1 MATPSLAMI
10 PSAYADSKVYSVLPN
25 NGDGDF
31 TFNRDSSATR
41 VGQNGL
47 IQTVGYFGN
56 NLVTNGDFATDSD
69 WTKSPTG
76 NIANGK
82 ANYDDTS
89 TNAMYQN
96 GITITAG
103 KSYKVTFT
111 ISNASSTAHMTI
123 FDYANSDVLLANENW
138 ANGTYE
144 RIFTSTN
151 NETGISIWGNT
162 AGSSFSIDNVSLQEI
177 TGDQPRLNYDISN
190 GVVQSC
196 PSLLLEP
203 ASTNLIT
210 YSESMNQYTPV
221 NGTITANALTSPE
234 GLLNAVKFAEN
245 SANNLHYFDSN
256 SISVTSGTKYTIS
269 VFAKYNGRF
278 LTFQGS
284 GALNSAFATF
294 NLQNGTIEQ
303 QSVGTASIEKMPN
316 DWYRCSIIVEMTQ
329 TGNAV
334 MSILLND
341 SATGGRSRSYQGDG
355 ASGIYLYGFQTEAL
369 SYATSYIP
377 TNGSSQTR
385 AAETCF
391 GAGTAATFNSIEGVF
406 YCEIAALSN
415 TNSFEDLSFSDGTS
429 NNKIQFFLSGTNS
442 ITARVTA
449 GGSTQF
455 NHSYTSSDVTQFTKY
470 AIKYKVNDFSM
481 YVNGV
486 QQSVGTSGST
496 FSANTL
502 NTIIINDGNISDLEG
517 KIRDIRV
524 FNEAL
529 TDAQLQTLT
538 TL

>member
-47 IQTVGYFGN
+47 IQTVGFFGN
-56 NLVTNGDFATDSD
+56 ELITNGDFATDSD
-69 WTKSPTG
+69 WTK
-76 NIANGK
+76 
-82 ANYDDTS
+82 
-89 TNAMYQN
+89 Q
-96 GITITAG
+96 AG
-103 KSYKVTFT
+103 WT
-111 ISNASSTAHMTI
+111 ISGGTANCDGTANNALRQNFSLPVGTLRIKFDVTARTQGSVNLWI
-123 FDYANSDVLLANENW
+123 NKPAFTQLISADAVGSYEVDVVTTSGANNVFFYSASNF
-138 ANGTYE
+138 NG
-144 RIFTSTN
+144 
-151 NETGISIWGNT
+151 
-162 AGSSFSIDNVSLQEI
+162 SIDNVSVQQIL
-177 TGDQPRLNYDISN
+177 GDQPRLNYDINAN
-190 GVVQSC
+190 GQVQSC

-203 ASTNLIT
+203 ASTNLFP
-210 YSESMNQYTPV
+210 YSEDFSQSVWAKNSVGSASAPVVTLNYATSPDGTQNASRLQLEVSGSSSSDKSFIENTQTLDGSSTYTLTFYIKSNNGVNQNLIFLQNSV
-221 NGTITANALTSPE
+221 SGNAITATNE
-234 GLLNAVKFAEN
+234 WIRIEQ
-245 SANNLHYFDSN
+245 
-256 SISVTSGTKYTIS
+256 SVTSNTTNARG
-269 VFAKYNGRF
+269 FG
-278 LTFQGS
+278 LM
-284 GALNSAFATF
+284 ALGN
-294 NLQNGTIEQ
+294 IQ
-303 QSVGTASIEKMPN
+303 QSVDVLIFAAQIE
-316 DWYRCSIIVEMTQ
+316 EQ
-329 TGNAV
+329 
-334 MSILLND
+334 
-341 SATGGRSRSYQGDG
+341 
-355 ASGIYLYGFQTEAL
+355 

-377 TNGSSQTR
+377 TLNGASQTR

-529 TDAQLQTLT
+529 TDAQLKALT
-538 TL
+538 T

>member
-47 IQTVGYFGN
+47 IQTVGFFGN
-56 NLVTNGDFATDSD
+56 ELITNGDFATDSD
-69 WTKSPTG
+69 WTK
-76 NIANGK
+76 
-82 ANYDDTS
+82 
-89 TNAMYQN
+89 Q
-96 GITITAG
+96 AG
-103 KSYKVTFT
+103 WT
-111 ISNASSTAHMTI
+111 ISGGTANCDGTANNALRQNFSLPVGTLRIKFDVTARTQGSVNLWI
-123 FDYANSDVLLANENW
+123 NKPAFTQLISADAVGSYEVDVVTTSGANNVFFYSASNF
-138 ANGTYE
+138 NG
-144 RIFTSTN
+144 
-151 NETGISIWGNT
+151 
-162 AGSSFSIDNVSLQEI
+162 SIDNVSVQQIL
-177 TGDQPRLNYDISN
+177 GDQPRLNYDINAN
-190 GVVQSC
+190 GQVQSC

-203 ASTNLIT
+203 ASTNLFT
-210 YSESMNQYTPV
+210 YSEAFS
-221 NGTITANALTSPE
+221 NAYW
-234 GLLNAVKFAEN
+234 VKTN
-245 SANNLHYFDSN
+245 ST
-256 SISVTSGTKYTIS
+256 VTSGFVSPDGTTSAYKLIEDTSNTTHKLWAQETTLASTYS
-269 VFAKYNGRF
+269 FSLFAKAGERRRIGLRDNQVGNNAIFDLISGTVVSGNGSIVALTNGYYRISLTGTYNAAGTRHEIYI
-278 LTFQGS
+278 LED
-284 GALNSAFATF
+284 NAT
-294 NLQNGTIEQ
+294 N
-303 QSVGTASIEKMPN
+303 VTA
-316 DWYRCSIIVEMTQ
+316 
-329 TGNAV
+329 A
-334 MSILLND
+334 
-341 SATGGRSRSYQGDG
+341 YQGDG
-355 ASGIYLYGFQTEAL
+355 TSGVYIFGAQLEEL

-377 TNGSSQTR
+377 TNGASQTR

-391 GAGTAATFNSIEGVF
+391 GAGNAATFNSIEGVF

-529 TDAQLQTLT
+529 TDAQLKALT
-538 TL
+538 T